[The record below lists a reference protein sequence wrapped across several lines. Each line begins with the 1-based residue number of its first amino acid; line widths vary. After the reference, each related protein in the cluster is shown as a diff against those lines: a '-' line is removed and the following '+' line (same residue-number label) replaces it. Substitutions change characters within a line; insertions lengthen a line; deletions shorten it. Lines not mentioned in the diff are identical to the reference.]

1 MHKFVAEL
9 NFEYEDG
16 DFQIPLTDIQLQAIF
31 KILGM
36 KIDTEEQ
43 TVSAYG
49 ENMLIQFMN
58 EEYQKNPLHYKLSN
72 NHQIIDER
80 NKR

>member
-31 KILGM
+31 KILGI
-36 KIDTEEQ
+36 KIDTKEQ
-43 TVSAYG
+43 NSINLWRKYAH
-49 ENMLIQFMN
+49 LIY
-58 EEYQKNPLHYKLSN
+58 ERRILIKL
-72 NHQIIDER
+72 IAL
-80 NKR
+80 